1 MRFDRHGDTQLTTE
15 MSTPLFHELQ
25 VRRIEADTS
34 EAVIVSFDVPPNLRE
49 VFGFTQGQYLTLR
62 KQIDGQD
69 LRRSYSICAGVDDGE
84 LRVGVRKVKGG
95 AFSNWINERLRPG
108 DSLSVMAPQGRFF
121 VPLDAAARRHQVG
134 IAGGS
139 GITPILSIMKTV
151 LAREPLSRFTLIYG
165 NRTLRSTMF
174 KEELEDLKNQHM
186 ARLVLHHVFSD
197 DPTDRVGPPLA
208 SLAPPEGVLSGLGA
222 ARRQDAPLNTGLTD
236 RAKITEFLTGVV
248 RAASIDHAYICGPF
262 QMNDEAEAAL
272 LAAGVAEE
280 RIHIER
286 FGLAPQAGGAV
297 MHQAQPGDA
306 ENARIVIIRDG
317 MRREIAFRKNQP
329 SILDA
334 ASAAGLEVPFSCT
347 SGVCGTCRAKLVEG
361 QVRMERNFALDRA
374 EVAGGFVLTC
384 QAHPLTDRVV
394 LSFDER

>member
-1 MRFDRHGDTQLTTE
+1 MTAAGT
-15 MSTPLFHELQ
+15 SPLFHDLT
-25 VRRIEADTS
+25 VRRIEADTT
-34 EAVIVSFDVPPNLRE
+34 EAVIVSFDVPPELRK

-95 AFSNWINERLRPG
+95 AFSNWINEHLRPG

-121 VPLDAAARRHQVG
+121 VPLDAAARRHHVG

-186 ARLVLHHVFSD
+186 TRLVLHHVFSD
-197 DPTDRVGPPLA
+197 EVTDTALGMGLMDGAKISAFLA
-208 SLAPPEGVLSGLGA
+208 SVLPA
-222 ARRQDAPLNTGLTD
+222 AG
-236 RAKITEFLTGVV
+236 
-248 RAASIDHAYICGPF
+248 IDHAYICGPF

-317 MRREIAFRKNQP
+317 MRREIAFRKSQP

>member
-1 MRFDRHGDTQLTTE
+1 MTA
-15 MSTPLFHELQ
+15 PLFHDLR
-25 VRRIEADTS
+25 VRRIEPDTA
-34 EAVIVSFDVPPNLRE
+34 EASIVTFDVPDELRA

-62 KQIDGQD
+62 KTIAGQD

-95 AFSNWINERLRPG
+95 AFSNWINEHLAVG
-108 DSLSVMAPQGRFF
+108 DTLSVMAPQGRFF
-121 VPLDAAARRHQVG
+121 VPIEPDARRHHVG

-151 LAREPLSRFTLIYG
+151 LGREPGSRFTLIYG
-165 NRTLRSTMF
+165 NRMLRSTMF
-174 KEELEDLKNQHM
+174 KEELEDLKNRYM
-186 ARLVLHHVFSD
+186 TRLVLHHVFSD
-197 DPTDRVGPPLA
+197 DPTD
-208 SLAPPEGVLSGLGA
+208 
-222 ARRQDAPLNTGLTD
+222 APLNMGLMD
-236 RAKITEFLTGVV
+236 RAKIAEFLGSVLP
-248 RAASIDHAYICGPF
+248 AASIDQVYICGPF

-272 LAAGVAEE
+272 LAAGVPEA

-286 FGLAPQAGGAV
+286 FGVATPSGQPVGAV
-297 MHQAQPGDA
+297 VHEARPGDA
-306 ENARIVIIRDG
+306 ERARITIIRDG
-317 MRREIAFRKNQP
+317 MRREIEFRKDQP

-361 QVRMERNFALDRA
+361 EVRMERNFALDKA

-384 QAHPLTDRVV
+384 QAHPLTERVV